1 MYYIN
6 KGLKTVDIMVFSI
19 NFDYEQNIIEWHNI
33 SEFIFKPLNIEKK
46 MSFDNSDIP
55 SYFKHFGID
64 ILLPIDNGEDFVFKY
79 STGLIFSRTNHEEV
93 IGEYTTGYSFG
104 DILPRIKDFFYTTFK
119 RVNSTGKEET
129 IIAYIYDQGEIKEYF
144 ELIVTKDQEYILVIV
159 KEETEKY
166 LEKRLTDVA
175 FNQSPHI
182 KTILQDGKIVKI
194 NEVHQKLFGHTL
206 EDIKD
211 VTIDDLDQKYPVL
224 FNDTGLALSFKQIYN
239 LVLSNQYP
247 HIFYR
252 SFLYIPSYED
262 YLVQ

>member
-1 MYYIN
+1 MH
-6 KGLKTVDIMVFSI
+6 S
-19 NFDYEQNIIEWHNI
+19 
-33 SEFIFKPLNIEKK
+33 
-46 MSFDNSDIP
+46 
-55 SYFKHFGID
+55 
-64 ILLPIDNGEDFVFKY
+64 
-79 STGLIFSRTNHEEV
+79 
-93 IGEYTTGYSFG
+93 
-104 DILPRIKDFFYTTFK
+104 
-119 RVNSTGKEET
+119 
-129 IIAYIYDQGEIKEYF
+129 AYK
-144 ELIVTKDQEYILVIV
+144 YILVIV

-166 LEKRLTDVA
+166 LEKCLTDVA

-211 VTIDDLDQKYPVL
+211 VTIDDLNQKYPVL

-262 YLVQ
+262 YLGAIARNIDFNGRPAVEYTIFKKTATFKNKFWETDKISQL